1 MNPEEMLN
9 ILKSLQGE
17 LASAESI
24 HPEHRKSLQS
34 LTHEIQQTLAS
45 DSSANAVSSID
56 SDATLTL
63 SQRMKESVIEFEV
76 RHPIIGGLVERLA
89 DGLAA
94 MGI

>member
-1 MNPEEMLN
+1 MNPEEMLS
-9 ILKSLQGE
+9 ILKSLQEE
-17 LASAESI
+17 LEDAESI

-45 DSSANAVSSID
+45 ESPANAVTSVD
-56 SDATLTL
+56 SAGTRTL
-63 SQRMKESVIEFEV
+63 SQRMKESIIEFEV
-76 RHPIIGGLVERLA
+76 RHPIIGGLVERLT

>member
-1 MNPEEMLN
+1 MNPEEMLS
-9 ILKSLQGE
+9 ILKSLQEE
-17 LASAESI
+17 LADAESI
-24 HPEHRKSLQS
+24 HPEHRESLQS

-45 DSSANAVSSID
+45 HSSENAVTSVD
-56 SDATLTL
+56 STATSTL

-76 RHPIIGGLVERLA
+76 RHPIIGGLVERLT

>member
-9 ILKSLQGE
+9 ILKSLQEE
-17 LASAESI
+17 LAGAESI

-45 DSSANAVSSID
+45 DSPANAVPSSD
-56 SDATLTL
+56 STAARTL

-89 DGLAA
+89 DGLSA

>member
-1 MNPEEMLN
+1 MNPEEMLS
-9 ILKSLQGE
+9 ILKSLQEE
-17 LASAESI
+17 LASVESI
-24 HPEHRKSLQS
+24 HPDHRKSLQS

-45 DSSANAVSSID
+45 DSPAKTVPSAASA
-56 SDATLTL
+56 ATKTL

-89 DGLAA
+89 DGLSA